1 VQRSEK
7 QNEEVVFC
15 EALGIL
21 SPRISWFVNQEE
33 VRKESVTKGEWSFVS
48 INSTAEVASV
58 DKWYSVATGKLTF
71 NATSNVS
78 LQCAHQLATP
88 GTLMYSEPYT
98 CKLYYMCYQVK

>member
-1 VQRSEK
+1 MQRSEK

-21 SPRISWFVNQEE
+21 HPRISWFVNQEE

-48 INSTAEVASV
+48 INSTAEVALV
-58 DKWYSVATGKLTF
+58 NKWSSVATGKLTF
-71 NATSNVS
+71 NVTSNVS

-88 GTLMYSEPYT
+88 GTGIYSEPYT
-98 CKLYYMCYQVK
+98 GKLYYMSCQVK